1 MSAHWIMPA
10 WCCADLPPD
19 DRVPESSRTNADDRL
34 PLDPLGRVEGGDG
47 IIEGCD
53 VADVCPQS
61 SVPHPVDDLTQL
73 GAIGL
78 DDEVDR
84 QAVRG
89 PRLGRPD
96 DSHQCSSG
104 ANQAYGPTLDVAS
117 DDIEDQID
125 AADVFHGVVVEVEAL
140 LRAEVDRLLTVV
152 SAPRTDDI
160 RASLAGE
167 LRHHRPDC
175 AGRAVRED
183 ALPRLKAAVLEQ
195 PLPRG
200 QARDWQARAHP
211 EVDVARQRREAA
223 CLDGHILRQGAV
235 AMPVREA
242 EHPLSHRQT
251 GRAVPES
258 GDHSGQLVPG
268 DRRCSV
274 TVETIGPGR
283 GPRQLSRYES
293 RGMNPNDDV
302 VYRRFRL
309 GPLRQRHPGRSRG
322 LVGHH
327 DRLYSAPPQCWSHQ
341 ISVSY
346 HAEWLRRS
354 GRGRPHTR
362 SGQAPTRSTAVISA

>member
-34 PLDPLGRVEGGDG
+34 PLDPLGRVEGGEG
-47 IIEGCD
+47 IVEGCD

-96 DSHQCSSG
+96 DSHQYSSG
-104 ANQAYGPTLDVAS
+104 ANQAYRPTLDVAS

-125 AADVFHGVVVEVEAL
+125 AADVFQGVVVEVEEL
-140 LRAEVDRLLTVV
+140 LRAEVERLLTVG

-160 RASLAGE
+160 GASLAGE

-200 QARDWQARAHP
+200 QARDWQARAHR
-211 EVDVARQRREAA
+211 EVDVARQRREVA
-223 CLDGHILRQGAV
+223 CLDGRILRQGAV

-251 GRAVPES
+251 SRAIAE
-258 GDHSGQLVPG
+258 GGNHSGQLVPRN
-268 DRRCSV
+268 RRCSV
-274 TVETIGPGR
+274 TVAAIGPGR
-283 GPRQLSRYES
+283 RPRHLSRDES
-293 RGMNPNDDV
+293 RRMNLNDDV
-302 VYRRFRL
+302 VYRCRRL
-309 GPLRQRHPGRSRG
+309 GPLHQRHPGRSG
-322 LVGHH
+322 SLVAYH
-327 DRLYSAPPQCWSHQ
+327 DRLHGNRFLAYLSPWWFTDDADIWVQ
-341 ISVSY
+341 
-346 HAEWLRRS
+346 L
-354 GRGRPHTR
+354 G
-362 SGQAPTRSTAVISA
+362 